1 MSRRAPTAGTW
12 TVTQTP
18 EIDLS
23 FALSGVML
31 LVGGV
36 AVLRGGRA

>member
-1 MSRRAPTAGTW
+1 MNKPHATAGTW

-23 FALSGVML
+23 FALSGVTL